1 MQLASFR
8 KRGKTWQY
16 IIELGRDPV
25 TGKRKQLTKGGFRTK
40 KLAEDAARKIEQEIA
55 DGTFIEESDITFNE
69 FVPIWID
76 YYSKYVK
83 QSTVNTRLTGINTLN
98 KYIKNAMMRK
108 IKKTFYV
115 KLLHDLHDRGS
126 AKNTI
131 LNVHSTARLIF
142 KYAHEEKKIIK
153 QNPTTNVD
161 LRFLD
166 LQEGK
171 SVDDDEILSDDEKF
185 LEKED
190 LATFLNIAKERQ
202 KDYPQDYIM
211 FLVLAYTGLR
221 RGELAVLKWSDIDLE
236 DQTLSVNKTFSFG
249 ETHRGNDVVLSPPK
263 TIESNRI
270 IDIDSFVVEQL
281 KIHKAWQNEF
291 MMKNRKDYNDLGFVF
306 VNTNLYK
313 GYPIAPNLIYDHF
326 KSILKEMNYEIN
338 LSPHSLR
345 HTHASLCIE
354 AEIPLRDIAERLGQ
368 SDTRT
373 LEKIYA
379 HTTKGQRQK
388 VATRFNKLM
397 EKVREKTPF

>member
-1 MQLASFR
+1 MKLASFR

-55 DGTFIEESDITFNE
+55 DGTFIEESDITFND
-69 FVPIWID
+69 FVPIWLE

-83 QSTVNTRLTGINTLN
+83 QSTINTRMIAINTLN
-98 KYIKNAMMRK
+98 KYIKSAKLRK
-108 IKKTFYV
+108 ISKPIYV

-131 LNVHSTARLIF
+131 LNIHSTASLIF
-142 KYAHEEKKIIK
+142 KYAHEEKRIIK
-153 QNPTTNVD
+153 NNPTENVD

-166 LQEGK
+166 REKGK
-171 SVDDDEILSDDEKF
+171 SVDETKILSDDEKF
-185 LEKED
+185 LEKEE
-190 LATFLNIAKERQ
+190 LAVFLNIAKERQ
-202 KDYPQDYIM
+202 KDYPQDYII

-221 RGELAVLKWSDIDLE
+221 RGELSVLKWSDIDLE
-236 DQTLSVNKTFSFG
+236 NHTLSINKTFSYG

-270 IDIDSFVVEQL
+270 IDIDEFVVEQL

-291 MMKNRKDYNDLGFVF
+291 KMKNRKNYNDLGFIF
-306 VNTNLYK
+306 INTNLYK
-313 GYPIAPNLIYDHF
+313 GYPIVPNLIYEHF
-326 KSILKEMNYEIN
+326 KSILNEMDYEIN

-354 AEIPLRDIAERLGQ
+354 AGIPLRDIAERLGQ

-379 HTTKGQRQK
+379 HTTKGQREK
-388 VATRFNKLM
+388 VSSKFNKLM
-397 EKVREKTPF
+397 EKVRLETPF

>member
-1 MQLASFR
+1 MASFR

-16 IIELGRDPV
+16 TIELGRDPV
-25 TGKRKQLTKGGFRTK
+25 TGNRRQLTKGGFRTK
-40 KLAEDAARKIEQEIA
+40 KLAEDAARKIEQDIS

-69 FVPIWID
+69 FVSEWLD

-83 QSTVNTRLTGINTLN
+83 KSTVNTRKTAINTLN
-98 KYIKNAMMRK
+98 KYIINAKLRK
-108 IKKTFYV
+108 ITKPYYI
-115 KLLHDLHDRGS
+115 KLLHDLYDRGS

-131 LNVHSTARLIF
+131 LNIHSTASLIF
-142 KYAHEEKKIIK
+142 KYANEEKRIIK
-153 QNPTTNVD
+153 NNPTKNVD

-166 LQEGK
+166 KEKGK
-171 SVDDDEILSDDEKF
+171 SADDIKILADDEKF

-190 LATFLNIAKERQ
+190 LATFLNIAKDRQ
-202 KDYPQDYIM
+202 EEYPQDYII

-221 RGELAVLKWSDIDLE
+221 RGEISVLKWSDVDLE
-236 DQTLSVNKTFSFG
+236 SQSLSVTKTFSYG
-249 ETHRGNDVVLSPPK
+249 KTHLGNDVVLSPPK
-263 TIESNRI
+263 TKESERI
-270 IDIDSFVVEQL
+270 IDIDQFVIEQL

-291 MMKNRKDYNDLGFVF
+291 IMRNRKTYTDLDFMF
-306 VNTNLYK
+306 VNINKYP

-326 KSILKEMNYEIN
+326 KSILNEMEYETD